1 MENQVVYICM
11 LEREVPK
18 AIKQGKQNWFFKV
31 LPSVLW
37 EHLTCCCK
45 GMPIDSMG
53 LMAVVFKGEKQR
65 RQEQKNNEDQSL
77 EKCERKPDM

>member
-1 MENQVVYICM
+1 MKRMENQVVYICM
-11 LEREVPK
+11 VEREVPK
-18 AIKQGKQNWFFKV
+18 ARKTKLVFKV

-45 GMPIDSMG
+45 GMPTDSMG
-53 LMAVVFKGEKQR
+53 IMAVVFKGEKQR